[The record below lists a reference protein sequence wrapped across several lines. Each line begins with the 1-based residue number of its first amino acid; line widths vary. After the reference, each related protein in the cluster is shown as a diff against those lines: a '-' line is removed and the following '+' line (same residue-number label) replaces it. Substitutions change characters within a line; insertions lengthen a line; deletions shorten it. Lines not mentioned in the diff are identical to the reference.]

1 MPKVCPIKSHIQAL
15 LGQHQI
21 RMTPSDLEGALH
33 RQMPGLKR
41 SALRK
46 AIKAMVADGV
56 LVYTNH
62 FSTTHLEM
70 NFNRPVRV
78 SGRVTLCPANC
89 LPQKEG
95 GSITIKLNDGTA
107 FGVGDHPTTRLCI
120 QGLDHAL
127 ISYRPQKKL
136 GAMTALDIGTGSA
149 VLAMVAVGLG
159 IGAAVGIDIDPL
171 ACNEAKANLA
181 LNGMTDRITIDSEP
195 LVEDDKASYAV
206 IMANLRPPTLKQL
219 FPVMEKIS
227 IPEAIWVLS
236 GFRSEEELG
245 DSRTFLSKRARTI
258 WQSHERGW
266 AGLVLRLSPVKK
278 SC

>member
-1 MPKVCPIKSHIQAL
+1 MPKDGPIKSHIQAL
-15 LGQHQI
+15 LGEHQI

-33 RQMPGLKR
+33 RQMPGVKR

-46 AIKAMVADGV
+46 AIREMVTDGV

-78 SGRVTLCPANC
+78 SDRVTLCPANC
-89 LPQKEG
+89 LPPKEG
-95 GSITIKLNDGTA
+95 NSITIKLNDGTA

-120 QGLDHAL
+120 QGLDDAL
-127 ISYRPQKKL
+127 IRYRPKKQL

-181 LNGMTDRITIDSEP
+181 LNGMTDRITITDQP
-195 LVEDDKASYAV
+195 LGENDKTSYAV

-227 IPEAIWVLS
+227 VPEAIWVLS

-245 DSRTFLSKRARTI
+245 DGRMFLSNRARTI
-258 WQSHERGW
+258 WRSQERGW
-266 AGLVLRLSPVKK
+266 AGLVLKLSQPPPA
-278 SC
+278 